1 VRYGVVSDWKF
12 FLNNE
17 NWLNLWAHRF
27 GESGA
32 KALAEE
38 ELRRTSWP
46 PHDREPVSHTSN

>member
-1 VRYGVVSDWKF
+1 MRYGVVSDWKF